1 VAAPTPANRR
11 FEALVSVGPALL
23 APGAPACLGPALDAG
38 LAVAVVAPG
47 VLDARSV
54 PLAPGVGHAPLLLA
68 SADGPERVVVDDLGA
83 RSTPALAPDRA
94 HEVLDHARRAVLD
107 DLHALGLP
115 VEPGGGP
122 DEDRTA
128 RLTLAVSD
136 GDGDAEDHVRHVLA
150 GVGLSGRVALAERVA
165 GVATR
170 ADERVRVR
178 VDDRTVV
185 LGLTDTGDA
194 VRWVLAE
201 LGAHGI
207 GAEGVLV
214 LVDGPL
220 RLEPAMAALAHEE
233 PALVVVG
240 APDAPSP
247 ADALA
252 AQVDLRRAGALPV
265 PPSAPGWC
273 LDVDGEAEEAGMSSA
288 LASLAD
294 GRLGIGG
301 PSVVDEPGVEAWALV
316 AGVYDGEG
324 SEAHLLPGPVAF
336 GLPFRRAPGGVLRR
350 TLDLRTG
357 TLHKRVECEAGMVEA
372 VRFTSLR
379 RPGTVALRA
388 ALPCDPGSHAVPV
401 LPPPGQEGEVV
412 AEGDV
417 SWVAAPATSGGI
429 VVAATQT
436 ISGGD
441 GPVTLDRVATYVGDP
456 EQQPDPREAVAGAR
470 EGAQLGFDRLL
481 SEHRAAWASRWA
493 DADIEVE
500 GDDDLQLAVRFALF
514 HLMGSVADEGEA
526 AVGARGLTGPGYRGH
541 VFWDADTFVLPF
553 LAATHPSSARA
564 MLEYRIRRLDAAR
577 AIARSLGRRGA
588 RFPWESARTGFD
600 VTPTSVKDRTGQVVP
615 IRTGQLEEH
624 IVAQVAWAACC
635 YVDWT
640 GDQDFAR
647 GAGLD
652 LLVETARYWVSR
664 VRRSPDRRAHI
675 FGVIGPDEYHEPVDD
690 SAFTN
695 VLARWNLRRAAEAVE
710 DAGVGVHDVLPEEV
724 RAWEELAGALVD
736 GYDPSTGIYEQ
747 FAGFFD
753 LEPLVI
759 AEVAPRRP
767 ITADLLLGRER
778 VRGAQVVKQADVL
791 MLHHLVPDEVAPG
804 SLEPNLRY
812 YEPRTAHGS
821 SLSPAIHAGL
831 FARVR
836 DFDRALPALALAAR
850 IDLDDLT
857 RTTAGGLHVATM
869 GGLWQALAF
878 GFAGLR
884 PRGRRLCVDPRLP
897 PAWPGMALRVGFRGS
912 RVQVRIEHDRLRLEA
927 DHPVGVEVDG
937 RPVTVDAAGVELRRH
952 GPSWEVIA

>member
-1 VAAPTPANRR
+1 M
-11 FEALVSVGPALL
+11 SVGPALL
-23 APGAPACLGPALDAG
+23 DAGAAPCIAAALDAG
-38 LAVAVVAPG
+38 LAVAIVAPG
-47 VLDARSV
+47 TRTIGSIPPPSGGAR
-54 PLAPGVGHAPLLLA
+54 APLLLV
-68 SADGPERVVVDDLGA
+68 SADGPERVVVDDGGS
-83 RSTPALAPDRA
+83 RSAPELTPGQA
-94 HEVLDHARRAVLD
+94 HEALEHARQAVLD
-107 DLHALGLP
+107 DLHVLGLP
-115 VEPGGGP
+115 VEPGGGRH
-122 DEDRTA
+122 EDRTA

-150 GVGLSGRVALAERVA
+150 GVGLSGRVALAEHVA
-165 GVATR
+165 EVVAR
-170 ADERVRVR
+170 NHERVRAR

-194 VRWVLAE
+194 IRWVLDE

-207 GAEGVLV
+207 GSAGVLV
-214 LVDGPL
+214 VVDGPL
-220 RLEPAMAALAHEE
+220 RVEPGVEALAREE

-247 ADALA
+247 TEALA
-252 AQVDLRRAGALPV
+252 AQVDLRRARALPG
-265 PPSAPGWC
+265 PPASPGWC
-273 LDVDGEAEEAGMSSA
+273 VDVDGEAEEAGMSSA

-324 SEAHLLPGPVAF
+324 ADTHLLPGPVAT
-336 GLPFRRAPGGVLRR
+336 GLPFRRTPGGTLRR

-357 TLHKRVECEAGMVEA
+357 TLHTCAQCEGGPVEV

-379 RPGTVALRA
+379 RPGTVVLRA
-388 ALPCDPGSHAVPV
+388 ALPVGSAPGVAPLV
-401 LPPPGQEGEVV
+401 PPPGRAAEAGEDGDVRWV
-412 AEGDV
+412 AVPATTGGIVAAATETAAEGDG
-417 SWVAAPATSGGI
+417 A
-429 VVAATQT
+429 
-436 ISGGD
+436 
-441 GPVTLDRVATYVGDP
+441 VTLDRVAAYVGDP
-456 EQQPDPREAVAGAR
+456 EQAPDPQEAVAAARVGA
-470 EGAQLGFDRLL
+470 ALGFDRLL
-481 SEHRAAWASRWA
+481 TEHRDAWTARWA
-493 DADIEVE
+493 DADIELE
-500 GDDDLQLAVRFALF
+500 GDADLQLAVRFALF
-514 HLMGSVADEGEA
+514 HLMGSVASEGEA

-541 VFWDADTFVLPF
+541 VFWDADTFILPF
-553 LAATHPSSARA
+553 LAATHPPAARA
-564 MLEYRIRRLDAAR
+564 MLEYRLRRLDAAR
-577 AIARSLGRRGA
+577 DIARSQGRRGA
-588 RFPWESARTGFD
+588 RFPWESARTGRD
-600 VTPTSVKDRTGQVVP
+600 VTPTSVRDRTGQVVP

-647 GAGLD
+647 GAGLQ
-652 LLVETARYWVSR
+652 LLVETARYWGSR
-664 VRRSPDRRAHI
+664 VRRAPDGSAHI
-675 FGVIGPDEYHEPVDD
+675 FGVVGPDEYHEPVDD

-695 VLARWNLRRAAEAVE
+695 VLARWNLRRAADAVE
-710 DAGVGVHDVLPEEV
+710 DAGIGGHDVPPEEV
-724 RAWEELAGALVD
+724 LAWRALAGALVD
-736 GYDPSTGIYEQ
+736 GYHPSTGVYEE

-753 LEPLVI
+753 LEPLLI

-767 ITADLLLGRER
+767 ITADLLLGRAR

-831 FARVR
+831 LARVR

-884 PRGRRLCVDPRLP
+884 PRQRRLWIDPRLP
-897 PAWPGMALRVGFRGS
+897 PSWPALALRIRFRGS
-912 RVQVRIEHDRLRLEA
+912 RVRIRIEHDRLRIDA
-927 DHPVGVEVDG
+927 DHPVGVEIDG
-937 RPVTVDAAGVELRRH
+937 QPLTADAAGLELRRR
-952 GPSWEVIA
+952 GPAWEVAA